1 MNDKLRKDVQN
12 LLLDYEERLFM
23 LALLNG
29 GNIEHT
35 LADELKTTNSLLET
49 SVDLLRKCVVDDYK
63 IIPQDQE
70 NSVQM
75 NLAKSIMVEDIEALR
90 DLGEKK

>member
-1 MNDKLRKDVQN
+1 
-12 LLLDYEERLFM
+12 M

-29 GNIEHT
+29 NKIEHT
-35 LADELKTTNSLLET
+35 LSDDLKTTNSLLET

-63 IIPQDQE
+63 IVPQDQE
-70 NSVQM
+70 NSVQI
-75 NLAKSIMVEDIEALR
+75 NLAKSIMIEETLR

>member
-23 LALLNG
+23 LSLLYSNK
-29 GNIEHT
+29 IEHT
-35 LADELKTTNSLLET
+35 LADDLKTTTSLLET
-49 SVDLLRKCVVDDYK
+49 SVDLLRKCIVDDYK
-63 IIPQDQE
+63 IVPQDQE

-75 NLAKSIMVEDIEALR
+75 NLAKAIMIEDTLR
-90 DLGEKK
+90 DLGDK